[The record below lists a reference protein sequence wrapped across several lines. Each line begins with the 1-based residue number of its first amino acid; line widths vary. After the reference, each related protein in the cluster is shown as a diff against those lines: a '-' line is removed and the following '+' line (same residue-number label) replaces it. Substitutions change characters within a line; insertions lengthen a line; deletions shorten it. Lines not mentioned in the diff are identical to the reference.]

1 MLHEADKQAEIEAQ
15 KGKKTIIRGK
25 RRCQRCG
32 ELGHGQI
39 SYKCPLNGTKKRTRK
54 PKKIQQSMVKMQKF
68 QQREQRREQLLRVL
82 QMTKK
87 MHLQLLQLFLMLPMI
102 KKFQQPQML
111 LMTKKFQQPL
121 IHSQAPQGS
130 QKSRSYKTVPIG

>member
-39 SYKCPLNGTKKRTRK
+39 SYKCPLNGTKKRPRK
-54 PKKIQQSMVKMQKF
+54 PRKNT
-68 QQREQRREQLLRVL
+68 
-82 QMTKK
+82 TKYSENAK
-87 MHLQLLQLFLMLPMI
+87 NSN
-102 KKFQQPQML
+102 KESKE
-111 LMTKKFQQPL
+111 
-121 IHSQAPQGS
+121 GS
-130 QKSRSYKTVPIG
+130 SCYECFK